1 MKKLFIAFAGSMIF
15 LMSCKQAEDISQIY
29 GNEFNLKCAKT
40 AWTQDTRVIT
50 SDTGNGD
57 FSDNDCI
64 EVQVMAGDMISGK
77 QLQYVSGRWTPS
89 LNRSD
94 YARGEWS
101 LSALFPVLPQS
112 AGNKENRDL
121 HLPLDQSTSKKC
133 RKLMFF
139 LPRSRWERKNLLLL
153 CSLIM
158 LCIGLISIWK
168 VQCQMI

>member
-1 MKKLFIAFAGSMIF
+1 MIF

-77 QLQYVSGRWTPS
+77 QLQYVSGRWTPV
-89 LNRSD
+89 NFQNWRID
-94 YARGEWS
+94 
-101 LSALFPVLPQS
+101 
-112 AGNKENRDL
+112 
-121 HLPLDQSTSKKC
+121 
-133 RKLMFF
+133 
-139 LPRSRWERKNLLLL
+139 
-153 CSLIM
+153 
-158 LCIGLISIWK
+158 
-168 VQCQMI
+168 